1 MKCRIFIK
9 NSSLT
14 VLSISAFGS
23 VSWNG
28 KSFEGDTPTTTDKLG
43 PFYRPEAP
51 IRTNL
56 RLASSTGAP
65 IVLKAFILLTLFF
78 ATTFSGMAQVSGK
91 VYSQNKEAISY
102 YSKALDYIKIGN
114 PRNGGSVDSLL
125 KAVDLLEKAVKSDPH
140 FVTAYIEL
148 CKTYWLFDF
157 SYPDFPTYNSSAV
170 VILPKAKASI
180 LKALETDSTSSEAYS
195 QLARM
200 NKNYEY
206 NWDEALKNYA
216 KAIKYDS
223 TNARNYA
230 SYGETL
236 ALKGKWDEAQK
247 WIDMANKIAPTD
259 RSVLLTTGI
268 YYYWKREYDTA
279 TIYLENISPESW
291 GKIFYLGMVNIANN
305 NPEKAEKMFR
315 TLYPKFEQY
324 DGGSKALLAY
334 ALIKNGHIEEAR
346 NILKRIEELNQVVE
360 YRSAVCYV
368 ALGEYDKAFELL
380 NQYFERQGNWMTWF
394 KYDKVWDPIRNDSRY
409 KDLLAKMPFV
419 E

>member
-1 MKCRIFIK
+1 M
-9 NSSLT
+9 S
-14 VLSISAFGS
+14 
-23 VSWNG
+23 
-28 KSFEGDTPTTTDKLG
+28 
-43 PFYRPEAP
+43 
-51 IRTNL
+51 
-56 RLASSTGAP
+56 
-65 IVLKAFILLTLFF
+65 LKAFILLALFS
-78 ATTFSGMAQVSGK
+78 ATTICGMAQESEK
-91 VYSQNKEAISY
+91 VYSQNKEANSC
-102 YSKALDYIKIGN
+102 YSQALDYIKIGN

-125 KAVDLLEKAVKSDPH
+125 KAVDMLEKAIIADPR

-170 VILPKAKASI
+170 EILPKAKDAI
-180 LKALETDSTSSEAYS
+180 NKALQIDSTSSEAYS

-206 NWDEALKNYA
+206 KWDDALKNYS
-216 KAIKYDS
+216 KAIQYDS
-223 TNARNYA
+223 NNASNYS

-236 ALKGKWDEAQK
+236 ALMGNWPEAQI
-247 WIDMANKIAPTD
+247 WIDKANKMAPMD
-259 RSVLLTTGI
+259 SRVLLTIGI

-279 TIYLENISPESW
+279 TKYLENISPESW

-305 NPEKAEKMFR
+305 NAEKAEKMFR

-346 NILKRIEELNQVVE
+346 NILKGIEDLNQVVE

-394 KYDKVWDPIRNDSRY
+394 KYDKVWDPIRSDSRY